1 MLIFTNHSGKIPRPA
16 LQRCQAGRGFFITLF
31 ILSRDST
38 SLNPTLFPSGKTKV
52 SDEQQATRQRPN

>member
-52 SDEQQATRQRPN
+52 SDER

>member
-31 ILSRDST
+31 IW
-38 SLNPTLFPSGKTKV
+38 PKG
-52 SDEQQATRQRPN
+52 QIAG